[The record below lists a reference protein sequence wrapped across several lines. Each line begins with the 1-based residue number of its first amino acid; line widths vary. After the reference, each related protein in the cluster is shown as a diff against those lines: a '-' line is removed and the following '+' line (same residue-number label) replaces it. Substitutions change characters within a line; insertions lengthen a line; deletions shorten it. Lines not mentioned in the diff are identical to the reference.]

1 VLDAPVRRG
10 NGPPSRPGRA
20 FRARLVAAVLV
31 LVSLALITV
40 YFRESS
46 DGPLHASQRIGVSV
60 LMPFEVAGERIAR
73 PFRDA
78 WAWTSDLLDAKDENE
93 DLRRENQEIRRELIE
108 ARTAAREY
116 ALQGAIADYVAGP
129 NFPADFEPIVARII
143 GRPPTPY
150 QQEVI
155 VSAGKEDGIRR
166 NAPVVSESGN
176 LVGKVTDL
184 TDSSARI
191 TLITDQSSAVSAVVL
206 ETEASGVVKHG
217 ASTSSLILDRVE
229 KDEQVNEGNT
239 VITAGWTT
247 ERFESLFPRGIP
259 IGVVESVGQ
268 QDVDL
273 FKRIQVAPLV
283 DFDSLSAVIV
293 LIQKEK
299 PRPAQQSQGQQGQ
312 QGQQKKQNQKQ
323 QASGKKQGTARRP

>member
-10 NGPPSRPGRA
+10 DGPPSRTGRA
-20 FRARLVAAVLV
+20 FRARLVAALLV

-40 YFRESS
+40 YFRESNE
-46 DGPLHASQRIGVSV
+46 GPLHAAQRIGVSV

-93 DLRRENQEIRRELIE
+93 ELRGENDRLRRELIE
-108 ARTAAREY
+108 ARTAAQAF
-116 ALQGAIADYVAGP
+116 ALESQISDYITGAS
-129 NFPADFEPIVARII
+129 FPADFDPIVATVV

-155 VSAGKEDGIRR
+155 VSAGSGDGVKQ
-166 NAPVVSESGN
+166 NAPVVSEEGN
-176 LVGKVTDL
+176 LVGQVTDV
-184 TDSSARI
+184 TDSTARI
-191 TLITDQSSAVSAVVL
+191 TLITDQSSSVSAVVL

-217 ASTSSLILDRVE
+217 ASSSSLILDRVE
-229 KDEQVNEGNT
+229 KDETADEGNT

-283 DFDSLSAVIV
+283 DFDSLSAVVI
-293 LIQKEK
+293 LIEK
-299 PRPAQQSQGQQGQ
+299 PQPVESQQPKAAESSRRQEQ
-312 QGQQKKQNQKQ
+312 
-323 QASGKKQGTARRP
+323 GKKTRP

>member
-1 VLDAPVRRG
+1 M
-10 NGPPSRPGRA
+10 
-20 FRARLVAAVLV
+20 LV

-40 YFRESS
+40 YFRESN
-46 DGPLHASQRIGVSV
+46 DGPLHAAQRIGVSV
-60 LMPFEVAGERIAR
+60 LMPFEVAGERVAR
-73 PFRDA
+73 PFRDG
-78 WAWTSDLLDAKDENE
+78 WAWMSDLLDAKDENE
-93 DLRRENQEIRRELIE
+93 ELRRENQEIRRELIE

-116 ALQGAIADYVAGP
+116 ALQGAIAAYVAGP
-129 NFPADFEPIVARII
+129 SFPVDFEPIVARII

-155 VSAGKEDGIRR
+155 VSAGTSDGVLR
-166 NAPVVSESGN
+166 NAPVVSEGGN
-176 LVGKVTDL
+176 LVGKVTDV
-184 TDSSARI
+184 TDSTARI
-191 TLITDQSSAVSAVVL
+191 TLITDQSSSVSAVVL

-229 KDEQVNEGNT
+229 KDEMVSEGNT

-293 LIQKEK
+293 LIEK
-299 PRPAQQSQGQQGQ
+299 KRPQPAQPAQQGQ
-312 QGQQKKQNQKQ
+312 QGQGKQGQQKQ
-323 QASGKKQGTARRP
+323 KAAGRQQGTATRP

>member
-1 VLDAPVRRG
+1 
-10 NGPPSRPGRA
+10 
-20 FRARLVAAVLV
+20 VLV

-40 YFRESS
+40 YFRESN
-46 DGPLHASQRIGVSV
+46 DGPLHAAQRIGVSV

-78 WAWTSDLLDAKDENE
+78 WSWTSDLLDAKDENE
-93 DLRRENQEIRRELIE
+93 DLRAENEELRTELIE
-108 ARTAAREY
+108 ARTAARESE
-116 ALQGAIADYVAGP
+116 LESSIAAYISGP
-129 NFPADFEPIVARII
+129 TFPGDFEPVVARII

-155 VSAGKEDGIRR
+155 IAAGTGDGIRR
-166 NAPVVSESGN
+166 NAPVVSEDGN
-176 LVGKVTDL
+176 LVGKVTDV
-184 TDSSARI
+184 TDSTARI
-191 TLITDQSSAVSAVVL
+191 TLITDQSSSVSAVVL

-229 KDEQVNEGNT
+229 KDEMVEEGNT

-259 IGVVESVGQ
+259 IGAVQSVGQ

-273 FKRIQVAPLV
+273 FKRIQIAPLV
-283 DFDSLSAVIV
+283 DFDSLAAVVV
-293 LIQKEK
+293 LIEK
-299 PRPAQQSQGQQGQ
+299 PRPQRP
-312 QGQQKKQNQKQ
+312 
-323 QASGKKQGTARRP
+323 QGTQGTQKAAGRQQQQETTNRP

>member
-1 VLDAPVRRG
+1 
-10 NGPPSRPGRA
+10 
-20 FRARLVAAVLV
+20 VLV

-40 YFRESS
+40 YFREAN
-46 DGPLHASQRIGVSV
+46 DGPLHAAQRIGVSV

-78 WAWTSDLLDAKDENE
+78 WSWTSDLLDAKDENE
-93 DLRRENQEIRRELIE
+93 DLRTENEQLRKELIE
-108 ARTAAREY
+108 ARTAAQESE
-116 ALQGAIADYVAGP
+116 LQTAIAAYISGP
-129 NFPADFEPIVARII
+129 DFPADFEPVVARII

-155 VSAGKEDGIRR
+155 ISAGTGDGIRR
-166 NAPVVSESGN
+166 NAPVVSEGGN
-176 LVGKVTDL
+176 LVGKVTDV
-184 TDSSARI
+184 TDSTSRI
-191 TLITDQSSAVSAVVL
+191 TLITDQSSSVSAVVA

-229 KDEQVNEGNT
+229 KDEMVNEGNT

-273 FKRIQVAPLV
+273 FKRIQIAPLV
-283 DFDSLSAVIV
+283 DFDSLAAVVV
-293 LIQKEK
+293 LIEKERP
-299 PRPAQQSQGQQGQ
+299 PRQQSTPGAAGRQQQ
-312 QGQQKKQNQKQ
+312 QQQE
-323 QASGKKQGTARRP
+323 TANRP

>member
-40 YFRESS
+40 YFRESN
-46 DGPLHASQRIGVSV
+46 DGRLHAAQRIGVSV

-73 PFRDA
+73 PFRDG
-78 WAWTSDLLDAKDENE
+78 WAWMSDLLDAKDENE
-93 DLRRENQEIRRELIE
+93 ELRRENQEIRRELIE
-108 ARTAAREY
+108 ARTAAREST
-116 ALQGAIADYVAGP
+116 LQGAIAAYVAGP
-129 NFPADFEPIVARII
+129 SFPADFEPIVARIV

-155 VSAGKEDGIRR
+155 VSAGTGDGVRR
-166 NAPVVSESGN
+166 NAPVVSEGGN
-176 LVGKVTDL
+176 LVGKVTDV
-184 TDSSARI
+184 TDSTARI
-191 TLITDQSSAVSAVVL
+191 TLITDQSSSVSAVVL

-229 KDEQVNEGNT
+229 KDEMASEGNT

-293 LIQKEK
+293 LIEK
-299 PRPAQQSQGQQGQ
+299 KRPQSAQPAQQGQ
-312 QGQQKKQNQKQ
+312 QGKKGQQKQKAAGRQ
-323 QASGKKQGTARRP
+323 QGTATRP

>member
-1 VLDAPVRRG
+1 M
-10 NGPPSRPGRA
+10 
-20 FRARLVAAVLV
+20 AALLV

-40 YFRESS
+40 YFRESNE
-46 DGPLHASQRIGVSV
+46 GPLHAAQRIGVSV
-60 LMPFEVAGERIAR
+60 LMPFEVAGERVAR

-93 DLRRENQEIRRELIE
+93 KLRSENDELRRELIE
-108 ARTAAREY
+108 ARTAVQAFALESQISEY
-116 ALQGAIADYVAGP
+116 VSGP
-129 NFPADFEPIVARII
+129 TFPEDFEPIVATVI

-155 VSAGKEDGIRR
+155 VSAGSGDGVER
-166 NAPVVSESGN
+166 NAPVVSQEGH
-176 LVGKVTDL
+176 LVGQVTDL
-184 TDSSARI
+184 TDSTARI

-217 ASTSSLILDRVE
+217 ASASSLILDRVE
-229 KDEQVNEGNT
+229 KDETADPGNT
-239 VITAGWTT
+239 VITAGWIT

-259 IGVVESVGQ
+259 IGIVESVGQ

-273 FKRIQVAPLV
+273 FKRIQVAPLA

-293 LIQKEK
+293 LIEK
-299 PRPAQQSQGQQGQ
+299 PQPAEPEPKATESPRRREQ
-312 QGQQKKQNQKQ
+312 
-323 QASGKKQGTARRP
+323 GKKTRP